1 MAFAF
6 DSLGYAKHLRDAG
19 VPLDQAEAH
28 AEAARQFIMA
38 ELATRYDL
46 GVLRNDVDVVRRELE
61 AKIEAVRRELE
72 TKIDALRRDLEAKI
86 DALSMRLTI
95 RMGVMI
101 AAGVAA
107 LAAIIKL

>member
-38 ELATRYDL
+38 ELAMRYDL
-46 GVLRNDVDVVRRELE
+46 SMLRSDLAVL
-61 AKIEAVRRELE
+61 RRELE
-72 TKIDALRRDLEAKI
+72 TKIDT
-86 DALSMRLTI
+86 LSMRLTI
-95 RMGVMI
+95 RMGVML

-107 LAAIIKL
+107 LAAVIKL

>member
-19 VPLDQAEAH
+19 VPRDQAEAH

-38 ELATRYDL
+38 ELVTRYDL
-46 GVLRNDVDVVRRELE
+46 DVL
-61 AKIEAVRRELE
+61 RRELE
-72 TKIDALRRDLEAKI
+72 TRIDT
-86 DALSMRLTI
+86 LSMRLTI
-95 RMGVMI
+95 RMGVMV

>member
-19 VPLDQAEAH
+19 VPQDQAEAH

-38 ELATRYDL
+38 ELVTRYDL
-46 GVLRNDVDVVRRELE
+46 DVLRRELE
-61 AKIEAVRRELE
+61 AKID
-72 TKIDALRRDLEAKI
+72 T
-86 DALSMRLTI
+86 LSMRLTI
-95 RMGVMI
+95 RMGVML

-107 LAAIIKL
+107 LAAVIKL

>member
-6 DSLGYAKHLRDAG
+6 DTLGYAKHLRDAG
-19 VPLDQAEAH
+19 VAQEQAEAH

-46 GVLRNDVDVVRRELE
+46 DVLRRELE
-61 AKIEAVRRELE
+61 AKID
-72 TKIDALRRDLEAKI
+72 T
-86 DALSMRLTI
+86 LSLRLTV
-95 RMGVMI
+95 RMGIML